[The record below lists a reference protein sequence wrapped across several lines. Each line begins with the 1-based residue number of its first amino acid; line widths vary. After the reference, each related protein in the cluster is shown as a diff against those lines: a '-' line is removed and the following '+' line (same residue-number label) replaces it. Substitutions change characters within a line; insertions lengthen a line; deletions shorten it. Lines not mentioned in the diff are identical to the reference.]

1 METIYQS
8 IVMACLIILSA
19 CAITFPILFLAQLK
33 KLRKELIEA
42 LNDRHDEQ

>member
-19 CAITFPILFLAQLK
+19 CAVTFPILFLIQFK
-33 KLRKELIEA
+33 KFWRELIDA
-42 LNDRHDEQ
+42 LNNLEM